1 MVPAPLKTDM
11 SLQGKRKEQKKA
23 GPMPGLVSSIKT
35 KREQKRLWLRVGAT
49 LERGAVVVLGAVH
62 ASRGHARRGPTGIK
76 RIAGVKP
83 ARRSDYSQSGIR
95 VGGSGVTGCKSFLRV
110 RSEGLASGPL
120 GWLDLRSRRCSFTS

>member
-49 LERGAVVVLGAVH
+49 LERGAVVVLGAV
-62 ASRGHARRGPTGIK
+62 STCQPRPCPKGSYWNQKNCRCE
-76 RIAGVKP
+76 AGAP
-83 ARRSDYSQSGIR
+83 Q
-95 VGGSGVTGCKSFLRV
+95 
-110 RSEGLASGPL
+110 
-120 GWLDLRSRRCSFTS
+120 